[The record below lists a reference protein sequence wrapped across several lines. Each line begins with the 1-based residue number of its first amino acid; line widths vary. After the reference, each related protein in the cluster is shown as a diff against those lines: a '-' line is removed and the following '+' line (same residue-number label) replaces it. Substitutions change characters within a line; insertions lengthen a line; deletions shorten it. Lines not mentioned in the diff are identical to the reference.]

1 MKKDTGFV
9 ALAAFAL
16 AFFGVSTFPWGG
28 SGAAPGSEE
37 NGEKKTNRTNV
48 SQKAAPHID
57 ACSEIA
63 RRIELF
69 LKPSETKE
77 WKLPDSCY
85 ESPDKAKAL
94 PQRAADSDLHFL
106 IATVPN
112 PVTTHLPLMFDR
124 FIEAIQRAARDEAY
138 AYDSSWFPW
147 DEAKQYS
154 SLTDERA
161 AAQAMEQQQTQ
172 PGVITFRKSTLKA
185 NEPTY
190 GNGLIVFVVSEQPT
204 QGIDDSEFENALA
217 WMEAIGGLDV
227 KHGLKILGPA
237 FSGSLPSVRRAFLS
251 SKRLAQFDGNGAT
264 HIYSGSVSSQASYEW
279 FKNFVETSTLGTFRT
294 AMEGDSRM
302 IQLFCSY
309 IKSQGYDM
317 DRVAFLSED
326 ETAFGMTTDT
336 DPCHDG
342 ESGKDPIHLSY
353 PRDIASLRSAYQ
365 KQSILGPGKPQG
377 GGNAASTSL
386 RGDLTEPSTGEHD
399 TVRSYG
405 GQLTPLAQESSL
417 VAITNIL
424 NSKNIQFVI
433 LRSTNTLDQIFLG
446 QFVKRVYPEAR
457 LVMDGT
463 DLLFRR
469 GGEGASLRGV
479 LLLSSYPLLTWQHD
493 WTPPMETDQSQTY
506 SVFGEDVV
514 EGEYIAAREL
524 LGPSSQAIITD
535 YAPPLWALGS
545 TPLEK
550 QKPATWISV
559 IGHHQF
565 WPVAVL
571 DENTIEP
578 KTGIPTEKVNQTASL
593 PEAMPVY
600 LSKTSQKFQL
610 GIGGGL
616 QFLMVV
622 GVIWGALHVLWCRNG
637 SITPSAGLFKLAYFA
652 PLQRKQHAG
661 LIALGS
667 LLPAFAAVVAAFGTG
682 LMTWS
687 LDLTGR
693 SIEIACVAGLLFAA
707 VYACWANYGME
718 TVGAAPRPEN
728 RGHRDWLRKTAAAA
742 VICFTIFVGLYCYF
756 LYFSGSVTAANE
768 IPAYWR
774 SAHLL
779 SGTSALL
786 PQMLLLAG
794 LYLWF
799 WFALRGLALFGD
811 DRPLLPNR
819 DDLLVADVVIKDGTK
834 RISMMPMFSRE
845 CAGNSIDGAAI
856 PLAKEHCRTL
866 VATIVAAFFVFLLA
880 LENTEIRTLGER
892 AFGRM
897 MFFWVVLYMGM
908 VLGDSVQLW
917 VTWKRLHQLLTYMD
931 RLRLRR
937 TLACLKG
944 LSWGSVWSV
953 SGNTLG
959 ERYRLISRQFESL
972 GHLRN
977 QLAKWVPD
985 QTTPDKP
992 SEALTRKLT
1001 AVNQVEDC
1009 QSRGKAFAEWFVQL
1023 GKDPVT
1029 NLLPMNA
1036 FQNDLAKTAGVILE
1050 KILLP
1055 AWHTETTSLV
1065 IRKEAGK
1072 PKEGESGNPVS
1083 FETEGIAPH
1092 VLAAEEFFV
1101 LPYLGFIQNIL
1112 GRIRTIVLGSLVLFV
1127 ATTLAMASYPFDP
1140 LPRLGGAFLVV
1151 FVIAG
1156 GVVIV
1161 VYAQMNRDATLS
1173 YITNTNPGE
1182 LGSQFWVQ
1190 LITFGIGPLLGLLTT
1205 LFPSITDFVTGWLQ
1219 PNVQALK

>member
-9 ALAAFAL
+9 TVAAVAL
-16 AFFGVSTFPWGG
+16 AFLGVSTYPWGG

-48 SQKAAPHID
+48 SQKATPHID

-69 LKPSETKE
+69 LEPTETKD

-85 ESPDKAKAL
+85 ESADKAKGL
-94 PQRAADSDLHFL
+94 PKREADSDLHFL

-138 AYDSSWFPW
+138 EYDSSWFPW

-161 AAQAMEQQQTQ
+161 AEQALQQQQTQ
-172 PGVITFRKSTLKA
+172 PGVITFRESKLDP
-185 NEPTY
+185 NQPTY
-190 GNGLIVFVVSEQPT
+190 AKGLIVFVVSEQPT
-204 QGIDDSEFENALA
+204 QGIDATEFENALA

-237 FSGSLPSVRRAFLS
+237 FSGSLPSLRRAFLS
-251 SKRLAQFDGNGAT
+251 SKGLAQFDGNGVT

-279 FKNFVETSTLGTFRT
+279 FKNFMETSTLGTFRT

-309 IKSQGYDM
+309 IKSQGYEM
-317 DRVAFLSED
+317 NRVALLSED
-326 ETAFGMTTDT
+326 ETAFGEAPAT
-336 DPCHDG
+336 DPCYDG
-342 ESGKDPIHLSY
+342 ESRKGPIHLSY
-353 PRDIASLRSAYQ
+353 PRDIAGLRSAYQ
-365 KQSILGPGKPQG
+365 KQSILGPGKPQS

-386 RGDLTEPSTGEHD
+386 RGDLAEPPSSEHD

-424 NSKNIQFVI
+424 NAQNIQFVI
-433 LRSTNTLDQIFLG
+433 LRSTNSLDQIFLG
-446 QFVKRVYPEAR
+446 QLLKRVYPEAR
-457 LVMDGT
+457 LVIDGT

-493 WTPPMETDQSQTY
+493 WTPPMQTDESHTY
-506 SVFGEDVV
+506 SVFGQDVV

-524 LGPSSQAIITD
+524 MGPSTAIITD
-535 YAPPLWALGS
+535 YAPPLWALGP
-545 TPLEK
+545 TPPEK

-571 DENTIEP
+571 DENTLEA
-578 KTGIPTEKVNQTASL
+578 KTGIPPKKEDRPASL
-593 PEAMPVY
+593 PEALPVY

-616 QFLMVV
+616 QFLMIA
-622 GVIWGALHVLWCRNG
+622 GVIWGVLHVLWCRNG

-652 PLQRKQHAG
+652 PIQRKQHAG

-667 LLPAFAAVVAAFGTG
+667 LLPALAAVVAAFGTG

-693 SIEIACVAGLLFAA
+693 SIEIVWVAGLLFAA
-707 VYACWANYGME
+707 VYACWANYSIA
-718 TVGAAPRPEN
+718 TVGASPQQPRDESDY
-728 RGHRDWLRKTAAAA
+728 HRRTAAAA
-742 VICFTIFVGLYCYF
+742 VGCFAIFVGLYCYF
-756 LYFSGSVTAANE
+756 LYFSGSVTVANE

-786 PQMLLLAG
+786 PQLLLLGG

-811 DRPLLPNR
+811 DRPLLPYR
-819 DDLLVADVVIKDGTK
+819 ADLLATDLVIEGKTK
-834 RISMMPMFSRE
+834 SISMMPMFSRE
-845 CAGNSIDGAAI
+845 CAGDSIEDAAI
-856 PLAKEHCRTL
+856 PLAKEHRRTL
-866 VATIVAAFFVFLLA
+866 AVTIAVAFFIFLLA
-880 LENTEIRTLGER
+880 LENTEVRTLGER

-977 QLAKWVPD
+977 QLAEWVPD
-985 QTTPDKP
+985 KTTPDNP

-1001 AVNQVEDC
+1001 AVKQVEDC
-1009 QSRGKAFAEWFVQL
+1009 QNRGKAFAEWFVQL
-1023 GKDPVT
+1023 KRDPVAD
-1029 NLLPMNA
+1029 LRPMSE
-1036 FQNDLAKTAGVILE
+1036 FQNDLAQTAGVILQT
-1050 KILLP
+1050 ILLP
-1055 AWHTETTSLV
+1055 AWHSETRSLV
-1065 IRKEAGK
+1065 TRKEGGK
-1072 PKEGESGNPVS
+1072 PKEGESGNPIT
-1083 FETEGIAPH
+1083 FDMEGIGPH

-1112 GRIRTIVLGSLVLFV
+1112 GRIRTIVMGSLFLFV

-1140 LPRLGGAFLVV
+1140 LPRLGAAFLVM
-1151 FVIAG
+1151 FAITG
-1156 GVVIV
+1156 GVVIA

-1190 LITFGIGPLLGLLTT
+1190 LITFGIGPLLGLMTT
-1205 LFPSITDFVTGWLQ
+1205 LFPSITDFVAGWLQ